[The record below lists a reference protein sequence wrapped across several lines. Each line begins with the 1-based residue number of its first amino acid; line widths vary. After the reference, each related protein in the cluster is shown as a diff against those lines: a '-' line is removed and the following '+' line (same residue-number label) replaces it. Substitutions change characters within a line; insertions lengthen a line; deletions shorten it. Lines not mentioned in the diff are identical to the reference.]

1 MKFKRVQFVLS
12 FVVYGYLDLVTSLP
26 CSRLNDSSDYTAIEN
41 ALLTNRNMNEL
52 EKAFFPTNQHSSMVV
67 KAFFPTN
74 QHSSMVVNVNYHF
87 YKANTKANSDD
98 DITPESC
105 LPVNTKT
112 ELFCLQF
119 RWLAS
124 PINLVTRR
132 ELLERL
138 ALMAYRGNVESVN
151 LKLEASCTMGGKP
164 STQTT
169 NVKMEIKQS

>member
-67 KAFFPTN
+67 
-74 QHSSMVVNVNYHF
+74 NVNYHF
-87 YKANTKANSDD
+87 YKANTKAYSDD

-105 LPVNTKT
+105 LPVTTKT
-112 ELFCLQF
+112 ELFF
-119 RWLAS
+119 FS
-124 PINLVTRR
+124 FD
-132 ELLERL
+132 
-138 ALMAYRGNVESVN
+138 G
-151 LKLEASCTMGGKP
+151 
-164 STQTT
+164 
-169 NVKMEIKQS
+169 